1 MNIFEL
7 EKISLKME
15 ALDNLLL
22 AMEIAIFS
30 NDFDVSSY
38 RVGFAYLTNM
48 AIEISSELKRI
59 VEGEFENGK
68 QINSK

>member
-1 MNIFEL
+1 MDKFEL

-30 NDFDVSSY
+30 NDYEVSSY
-38 RVGFAYLTNM
+38 RVGFAYLTDM
-48 AIEISSELKRI
+48 AKEISNKLNEMVK
-59 VEGEFENGK
+59 GEFENGK
-68 QINSK
+68 